1 LHKYKT
7 IQPKLFPIEFEYQH
21 MKNARELVTKVFP
34 PGWDFMPEEKNK
46 SQKFY
51 EFILVDSGSVILSHT
66 PCKFD
71 PDLKR
76 IAFSKCTIKNV
87 LSPAQWNYNPWES
100 RKFSQPFHPQTYN
113 YFDYQKAW
121 YNTFYLQND
130 RYQHSWFFIFDKI
143 HPVQSLPL
151 WFEYWWKL
159 FGAETG
165 ILPPPL
171 HNKFLDYS
179 KTHPSPSPFNNFP
192 PEIYFFLH
200 FSIPWIMSWDYNF
213 FSSENNPQSSNNN
226 IKYIVRTTAVK
237 WWDRYTY
244 DNIITKINKLCTEQ
258 FLASNQF
265 LVKKNIN
272 QAKLASSSSKHEFKK
287 HLLETLSQL
296 SDDENE
302 NEDEPVLAGYAQD
315 PYEDY
320 TDLEL

>member
-1 LHKYKT
+1 
-7 IQPKLFPIEFEYQH
+7 

-87 LSPAQWNYNPWES
+87 LSPAQWNYNPLQS

-159 FGAETG
+159 FVAKTG

-192 PEIYFFLH
+192 PKLYFFLH

-213 FSSENNPQSSNNN
+213 FSPENNVYNPQSPNNN
-226 IKYIVRTTAVK
+226 IRYMVRTTAVK
-237 WWDRYTY
+237 WWDKYTY

-296 SDDENE
+296 SDDEDE
-302 NEDEPVLAGYAQD
+302 NKDEPVLAGYAQD
-315 PYEDY
+315 PYADSQDPYADY
-320 TDLEL
+320 ADLEL